1 MATTSAAR
9 TVYAVIAM
17 LAFTLL
23 VMAAPPFGGDFG
35 AAIAGAPAFGLFAWL
50 LLGRRIRLRT
60 VVILGA
66 VLVVAGLLVG
76 FADLLRP
83 KDQQTHIGRF
93 FDKVATGGLGDFFL
107 TIRRKVDREHRLVQ
121 RHAPALGPARS
132 SPCSSGTSGGCPA
145 GGCDPLFRDGPVI
158 RQTMLALVVVAVLGY
173 ALNDSGI
180 AIPALMAVVF
190 ECALVYVALVPAR
203 EPVTDPPGRP
213 PVAPD
218 PPAPDEPRRPGTSAG
233 LIACSRGEKRG
244 FGDPGVVELPGQP
257 DVRFLVAGRQL
268 GPHRR
273 RGSTPPSHGR

>member
-1 MATTSAAR
+1 
-9 TVYAVIAM
+9 M
-17 LAFTLL
+17 LAITLL
-23 VMAAPPFGGDFG
+23 VMAAPPWGGDFG

-83 KDQQTHIGRF
+83 KDQQTHVGRF

-107 TIRRKVDREHRLVQ
+107 TIRRKATENIDSFSSTRLLWVL
-121 RHAPALGPARS
+121 PIVALLVWFLWRVH
-132 SPCSSGTSGGCPA
+132 GGRVR
-145 GGCDPLFRDGPVI
+145 PLFREVPVI
-158 RQTMLALVVVAVLGY
+158 RQTMVALVVVAVLGY

-203 EPVTDPPGRP
+203 EPVTDPPGPP

-218 PPAPDEPRRPGTSAG
+218 PPAPDEPRAREP
-233 LIACSRGEKRG
+233 
-244 FGDPGVVELPGQP
+244 Q
-257 DVRFLVAGRQL
+257 LV
-268 GPHRR
+268 
-273 RGSTPPSHGR
+273 